1 MPEPEEVWQ
10 KGIEPHIRVEL
21 TVEDI
26 IQDEDRVL
34 NTAMRYLSGQLEQV
48 AAQG

>member
-10 KGIEPHIRVEL
+10 KGIEPDIRVEP

-26 IQDEDRVL
+26 IHDHDPVL
-34 NTAMRYLSGQLEQV
+34 DTALRYLCD
-48 AAQG
+48 